1 MKSSKATS
9 EKTSP
14 QGIGAL
20 KRFEMIIATDS
31 EWGISKDGRLPWDS
45 EDAVK
50 YFKELTTSGDSRNIV
65 IMGRGTFENIHHRQP
80 LSGGKRSVFV
90 ISRSW
95 KQDEHPEAEV
105 CSSIK
110 IALARANSPNYGK
123 VFIGGGIEIFKE
135 VFSKWMYLCDAVHVT
150 RFKTNCKCDASIEPE
165 WVRHYPL
172 LKEKKTNVS
181 ELRVWNTR
189 SAVHEESGVLEL
201 FESLISD
208 EGGPFST
215 KHLRPA
221 VMNFDCSKQF
231 PLFTT
236 NAVSFKDL
244 IKVVIL
250 AINGGSDANILRNQG
265 VTDYDSLT
273 SSEVQK
279 SLGLGYFEGDMGAW
293 WGYQMRFW
301 GHPYESVKSSSAIQ
315 NRGVATILSKRTA
328 AKSLVDDSDDST
340 DEIRTG
346 EEGREGAGE
355 GLEGKAEAKTQRSV
369 DQLGNLVNLLRSN
382 QTLHGSIF
390 LKDPLVNEVFEGRYS
405 QMDFHM
411 AQDRSKLDVIATIIS
426 SDALLQLKDDVAIFA
441 FLLNIVAILVGVTPG
456 TLSVVVNDLWTNS
469 VSSIRKQIDRTPIPF
484 PELMVRDRGRI
495 TEIRDF
501 TSDKFVVQ
509 DYETWERILPPM
521 EKIKIK
527 KKK

>member
-1 MKSSKATS
+1 MKSSKAS
-9 EKTSP
+9 SGKASP

-20 KRFEMIIATDS
+20 KRFEMIIGTDS
-31 EWGISKDGRLPWDS
+31 EWGISKDGRIPWDS
-45 EDAVK
+45 DEAVK
-50 YFKELTTSGDSRNIV
+50 YFKELTTSGDARNVV
-65 IMGRGTFENIHHRQP
+65 IMGRGTFENIHGRHP

-123 VFIGGGIEIFKE
+123 VFIGGGVEIFKE
-135 VFSKWMYLCDAVHVT
+135 VFSKWMYLCDAVHIT
-150 RFKTNCKCDASIEPE
+150 RFKTNCKCDASIDPE

-189 SAVHEESGVLEL
+189 SAVHEETGVLEL
-201 FESLISD
+201 LESLISED
-208 EGGPFST
+208 GGPFST

-236 NAVSFKDL
+236 NAVAFKDL

-250 AINGGSDANILRNQG
+250 AINGGSDANILHNQG
-265 VTDYDSLT
+265 VMDYDSLT

-279 SLGLGYFEGDMGAW
+279 SLGSGYFEGDMGAW

-301 GHPYESVKSSSAIQ
+301 GHPYESVKSPSAIQ
-315 NRGVATILSKRTA
+315 NRGISSALKKVPTR
-328 AKSLVDDSDDST
+328 SLVDDSDDST
-340 DEIRTG
+340 DEIPPKT
-346 EEGREGAGE
+346 EETPKIPERF
-355 GLEGKAEAKTQRSV
+355 V
-369 DQLGNLVNLLRSN
+369 DQLGSLVNLFRSN
-382 QTLHGSIF
+382 QTLRGSIF
-390 LKDPLVNEVFEGRYS
+390 LKDPLVKEVFEGRYS

-411 AQDRSKLDVIATIIS
+411 AQDRSRLDLVATIIS

-441 FLLNIVAILVGVTPG
+441 FLLNVVAILVGVLPG
-456 TLSVVVNDLWTNS
+456 SLSIVINDLWTNS

-501 TSDKFVVQ
+501 TSDKFVIQ